1 MFGENNKTIFI
12 GILISFSVEILLK
25 TFQELNEMHRKS
37 LESLLPEL
45 ENITLILTEYCDKFR
60 ILNLVAVELIESGAC
75 DLHLAEVHIDKNL
88 EDTAGSESSLAHRHL
103 KLLFLVKI
111 QQILNISRLR
121 QQSH

>member
-1 MFGENNKTIFI
+1 
-12 GILISFSVEILLK
+12 
-25 TFQELNEMHRKS
+25 MHRKS